1 MRRAGEQ
8 VAGAWVGRPL
18 RIERLFG
25 ARVGT
30 PNGGPEVETSRID
43 EELNQ
48 WLRNA
53 HAMEEQA
60 EKMLEAQSSR
70 IENYPELAAG
80 INRHLSETRRQKDRL
95 EQCLARRGTS
105 SSSMKDVAAKFTA
118 VMQGVGGSMASDEVV
133 KGAMASYTF
142 EHFEISAY
150 RTLIAAAEL
159 AGDGET
165 ARVCT
170 EICTGGRG
178 DGQPTRGAAAA
189 SRHHLPAAVRP
200 GDGRSQALSD
210 AAFEP

>member
-1 MRRAGEQ
+1 
-8 VAGAWVGRPL
+8 
-18 RIERLFG
+18 
-25 ARVGT
+25 
-30 PNGGPEVETSRID
+30 VETSRID

-80 INRHLSETRRQKDRL
+80 IDRHLTETRHQKERL
-95 EQCLARRGTS
+95 EQCLSRRGTS
-105 SSSMKDVAAKFTA
+105 ASGMKDVAAKFTGI
-118 VMQGVGGSMASDEVV
+118 MQGVGGSMASDEVV

-142 EHFEISAY
+142 EHFEIEISAY

-170 EICTGGRG
+170 EICREEE
-178 DGQPTRGAAAA
+178 AMA
-189 SRHHLPAAVRP
+189 SQLAGLLPQVATTYLQ
-200 GDGRSQALSD
+200 RSAREMEE
-210 AAFEP
+210 AKR

>member
-1 MRRAGEQ
+1 MGWQDSRSASSFSSVRGSAPPMEDLKWKPAGSTRNSTSGFATRMRWRSK
-8 VAGAWVGRPL
+8 P
-18 RIERLFG
+18 
-25 ARVGT
+25 
-30 PNGGPEVETSRID
+30 
-43 EELNQ
+43 
-48 WLRNA
+48 
-53 HAMEEQA
+53 

-70 IENYPELAAG
+70 IENYPELTSG
-80 INRHLSETRRQKDRL
+80 IDRHLSETRRQKDRL

-118 VMQGVGGSMASDEVV
+118 VVQGVGGSMASDEVV

-170 EICTGGRG
+170 EICREEEAMANQLAGL
-178 DGQPTRGAAAA
+178 
-189 SRHHLPAAVRP
+189 LPQVATTYLQ
-200 GDGRSQALSD
+200 RSAREMEE
-210 AAFEP
+210 AKR

>member
-1 MRRAGEQ
+1 M
-8 VAGAWVGRPL
+8 
-18 RIERLFG
+18 
-25 ARVGT
+25 
-30 PNGGPEVETSRID
+30 ETSRID

-48 WLRNA
+48 WLRKCA
-53 HAMEEQA
+53 WMEEQA

-80 INRHLSETRRQKDRL
+80 VNRPLDETRRQKDRL
-95 EQCLARRGTS
+95 EQCLTRRGTS

-118 VMQGVGGSMASDEVV
+118 MMQGVGGNMATDEVV

-170 EICTGGRG
+170 GICSEEEAMADQLAGL
-178 DGQPTRGAAAA
+178 
-189 SRHHLPAAVRP
+189 LPQVATTYLQ
-200 GDGRSQALSD
+200 RSARD
-210 AAFEP
+210 MAEAKR

>member
-1 MRRAGEQ
+1 METN
-8 VAGAWVGRPL
+8 
-18 RIERLFG
+18 RI
-25 ARVGT
+25 
-30 PNGGPEVETSRID
+30 N
-43 EELNQ
+43 EELDQ

-80 INRHLSETRRQKDRL
+80 VNRHLAETRRQKERL
-95 EQCLARRGTS
+95 EQCLDRRGTS

-118 VMQGVGGSMASDEVV
+118 MMQGVGGSMAADEVV

-150 RTLIAAAEL
+150 RALIAAAEL
-159 AGDGET
+159 AGDSET

-170 EICTGGRG
+170 EICREEEAMADQLAGL
-178 DGQPTRGAAAA
+178 
-189 SRHHLPAAVRP
+189 LPQVATTYLQ
-200 GDGRSQALSD
+200 RSAREMEE
-210 AAFEP
+210 AKR

>member
-1 MRRAGEQ
+1 M
-8 VAGAWVGRPL
+8 
-18 RIERLFG
+18 
-25 ARVGT
+25 
-30 PNGGPEVETSRID
+30 ETNRID

-80 INRHLSETRRQKDRL
+80 VNRHLAETRRQKERL
-95 EQCLARRGTS
+95 EQCLDRRGTS

-118 VMQGVGGSMASDEVV
+118 IMQGVGGSMAGDEVV

-150 RTLIAAAEL
+150 RALIAAAEL

-170 EICTGGRG
+170 EICREEEAMADQLAGL
-178 DGQPTRGAAAA
+178 
-189 SRHHLPAAVRP
+189 LPQVATTYLQ
-200 GDGRSQALSD
+200 RSAREMEE
-210 AAFEP
+210 AKR

>member
-1 MRRAGEQ
+1 M
-8 VAGAWVGRPL
+8 
-18 RIERLFG
+18 
-25 ARVGT
+25 
-30 PNGGPEVETSRID
+30 ETSRID

-70 IENYPELAAG
+70 IKNYPELAAG
-80 INRHLSETRRQKDRL
+80 IERHLAETRRQKERL
-95 EQCLARRGTS
+95 EQCLERRGTS

-118 VMQGVGGSMASDEVV
+118 IMQGVGGSMASDEVV

-150 RTLIAAAEL
+150 RALVAAAEL

-170 EICTGGRG
+170 EICREEEAMADQLAGLLPKVADHLSAALGAG
-178 DGQPTRGAAAA
+178 DGG
-189 SRHHLPAAVRP
+189 
-200 GDGRSQALSD
+200 SQALTADELD
-210 AAFEP
+210 AEGTSTPPPTAASSAPGPPA